1 VFVGIK
7 WRMNIS
13 TNNIKKQFRIISLTL
28 SMLFAW
34 VNALRAEDTLR
45 VLSEEQFLNIVR
57 THHPVAKQGSLL
69 VDLARANLTAMRGA
83 FDPVFFLNNDQK
95 TFDGKNY
102 FNYNQSGLVIPTWF
116 GVELYAGLE
125 NNFGDLISSEVTSV
139 PSSYAG
145 ASIPLLRDLV
155 LDKRRASLQQ
165 AKLFRTQSAF
175 ERRVVINDLLLDA
188 YFTYWNW
195 CRDYQ
200 VYRVIRNTVAINTDR
215 YELVKIAFQQGDRA
229 AIDTTEALAQLQSFQ
244 QQQAEAWL
252 KFRKSSLE
260 LSNFLWLPN
269 ETPAYISESI
279 VPDTGWAAMKMQ
291 QQTLNVLDE
300 WIANTLSNHPKLQSL
315 DLKINAL
322 EVERRLKFQSLLPR
336 ADLKYNFLQQ
346 GYQPWRGVNWAFMEN
361 NFKFGFNL
369 AVPIPNRRGIGEYKA
384 AKIKLQTVDLDR
396 DLTRLNLENK
406 VRYHYNEVLNLQ
418 QQIRIFEDAY
428 ANYIKLLEA
437 EQLRFGLGE
446 TTLFVLNIR
455 ENKALE
461 TNQKLLELKAKF
473 YQAFASLNWA
483 SGQLQ

>member
-1 VFVGIK
+1 MKIAIYNMKKRFYRVC
-7 WRMNIS
+7 IS
-13 TNNIKKQFRIISLTL
+13 QCLIALL
-28 SMLFAW
+28 AC
-34 VNALRAEDTLR
+34 NAQAQDTLR
-45 VLSEEQFLNIVR
+45 ILTEDQFLNIVR
-57 THHPVAKQGSLL
+57 ANHPVAKQGSLL
-69 VDLARANLTAMRGA
+69 VDLARANLTTMRGA
-83 FDPVFFLNNDQK
+83 FDPVLFFNNDQK

-102 FNYNQSGLVIPTWF
+102 FNYNQSGLILPTWF
-116 GVELYAGLE
+116 GIELYAGLE
-125 NNFGDLISSEVTSV
+125 NNFGDLISSEVTPV

-175 ERRVVINDLLLDA
+175 ERRVIINDLLLDA

-200 VYRVIRNTVAINTDR
+200 VYRVIKNTVEINTVR
-215 YELVKIAFQQGDRA
+215 YDLVKIAYQQGDRA

-260 LSNFLWLPN
+260 LSNFLWLAN
-269 ETPAYISESI
+269 ETPAYIPETI
-279 VPDTGWAAMKMQ
+279 IPDTSWAAMKMQ
-291 QQTLNVLDE
+291 QRPLNVLDE
-300 WIANTLSNHPKLQSL
+300 WITNTLTNHPKLESL
-315 DLKINAL
+315 DLKISAL
-322 EVERRLKFQSLLPR
+322 EVERRLKFQGLLPK

-361 NFKFGFNL
+361 NFKFGVNL
-369 AVPIPNRRGIGEYKA
+369 AVPIPNRRGIGEYRA

-406 VRYHYNEVLNLQ
+406 VRYHYNEVINLQ

-428 ANYIKLLEA
+428 LNYIKLLEA
-437 EQLRFGLGE
+437 EQLRFSLGE

>member
-1 VFVGIK
+1 
-7 WRMNIS
+7 MNIS

-188 YFTYWNW
+188 YFTYWSW

-215 YELVKIAFQQGDRA
+215 Y
-229 AIDTTEALAQLQSFQ
+229 
-244 QQQAEAWL
+244 
-252 KFRKSSLE
+252 
-260 LSNFLWLPN
+260 
-269 ETPAYISESI
+269 
-279 VPDTGWAAMKMQ
+279 
-291 QQTLNVLDE
+291 
-300 WIANTLSNHPKLQSL
+300 
-315 DLKINAL
+315 
-322 EVERRLKFQSLLPR
+322 
-336 ADLKYNFLQQ
+336 
-346 GYQPWRGVNWAFMEN
+346 
-361 NFKFGFNL
+361 
-369 AVPIPNRRGIGEYKA
+369 
-384 AKIKLQTVDLDR
+384 
-396 DLTRLNLENK
+396 
-406 VRYHYNEVLNLQ
+406 
-418 QQIRIFEDAY
+418 
-428 ANYIKLLEA
+428 
-437 EQLRFGLGE
+437 
-446 TTLFVLNIR
+446 
-455 ENKALE
+455 
-461 TNQKLLELKAKF
+461 
-473 YQAFASLNWA
+473 
-483 SGQLQ
+483 

>member
-1 VFVGIK
+1 MR
-7 WRMNIS
+7 RMNIF
-13 TNNIKKQFRIISLTL
+13 TNNIKKKFSIICLCI
-28 SMLFAW
+28 SMLFAF
-34 VNALRAEDTLR
+34 VHAVRAEDTLR

-125 NNFGDLISSEVTSV
+125 NNFGDLISSEVTPV

-165 AKLFRTQSAF
+165 AKLFRAQSAF
-175 ERRVVINDLLLDA
+175 ERRVIINDLLLDA

-195 CRDYQ
+195 CRDYE
-200 VYRVIRNTVAINTDR
+200 VYRVIRNTVEINTDR
-215 YELVKIAFQQGDRA
+215 YELVKIAFLQGDRA

-244 QQQAEAWL
+244 QLQAEAWL

-269 ETPAYISESI
+269 ETPAYISENI
-279 VPDTGWAAMKMQ
+279 IPDTGWAATKMQ

-428 ANYIKLLEA
+428 SNYIKLLEA